1 MFHHEA
7 VHQHCQHS
15 GLTACREL
23 GLGALRCS
31 TRADPNPPPALTAAA
46 SMCRLV
52 EELEKASKAEMRAGK
67 LAMQAKQSR

>member
-1 MFHHEA
+1 MLA
-7 VHQHCQHS
+7 VHQHRQRS

-31 TRADPNPPPALTAAA
+31 THTDPNPPPAPTAAV
-46 SMCRLV
+46 SLCRLV
-52 EELEKASKAEMRAGK
+52 EELEKASKAELRAGK